1 MVLLSF
7 PADVLTDAALL
18 PTLDAPVLTEFVS
31 IAVEHLSVGS
41 ISRAK
46 YTKAATA
53 LKVEVAALV
62 TSIES
67 LSFMMLEATRKNAS
81 GEDLVSGMDSLGFNA
96 EQKAALQS
104 AYDIASK
111 GLRSMLSDL
120 SLRLP
125 HYHNLEWR
133 LDVQLGSRMLRSTM
147 EPSLL
152 LELETRDSRGQ
163 PIKQIMQM
171 DYANLDHTVQEL
183 ERAVREANTKHAR
196 RVIRYVK

>member
-7 PADVLTDAALL
+7 PADVLTDAQLL
-18 PTLDAPVLTEFVS
+18 PTLGGDVLTEFAS
-31 IAVEHLSVGS
+31 IAVEHIQVGS

-46 YTKAATA
+46 YTKAAAA
-53 LKVEVAALV
+53 LKVNVQSLV

-67 LSFMMLEATRKNAS
+67 LSFMMLECTRKNAS
-81 GEDLVSGMDSLGFNA
+81 GDDWIAGMEAMGFND
-96 EQKAALQS
+96 EQKTALKAAFDS
-104 AYDIASK
+104 AAK
-111 GLRSMLSDL
+111 GLRSLLSDL

-133 LDVQLGSRMLRSTM
+133 LDVQLGSRMMRSSL

-163 PIKQIMQM
+163 PSKQIMQM

-183 ERAVREANTKHAR
+183 ERAVKEANTKHAR